1 MRAVV
6 QRVKSVSVR
15 VDGDVI
21 SSTGIGMLVL
31 LGAGKG
37 DTLEN
42 ARRVA
47 DKLMQLRI
55 FEDNEGKMNL
65 SARTVG
71 GEFMVVS
78 QFTLYADTSKG
89 RRPSF
94 TEAMEPEAAKNLYLK
109 FVEYI
114 RENGFTVGTG
124 VFGARMEVELIN
136 EGPVTLIIED

>member
-109 FVEYI
+109 FVEYL

-124 VFGARMEVELIN
+124 VFGARMEVELVN
-136 EGPVTLIIED
+136 EGPVTLIIEE